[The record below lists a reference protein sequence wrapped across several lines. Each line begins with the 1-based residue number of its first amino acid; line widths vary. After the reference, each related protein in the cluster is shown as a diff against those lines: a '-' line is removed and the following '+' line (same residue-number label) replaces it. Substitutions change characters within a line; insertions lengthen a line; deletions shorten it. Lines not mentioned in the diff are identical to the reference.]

1 MEDNEKSNRK
11 KKPSDITETSLA
23 FRIADKEK
31 TGYLSKSEFTEMAK
45 NLSQKQIDKVFNV
58 FDKDGDGKIDYE
70 EFSELMSQGKRK

>member
-45 NLSQKQIDKVFNV
+45 NLSQEQIDKVFNV

>member
-23 FRIADKEK
+23 FRMADKEK

>member
-1 MEDNEKSNRK
+1 MEDKEKSNRK

-23 FRIADKEK
+23 FRMADKEK

-45 NLSQKQIDKVFNV
+45 NLSQEQIDKVFNV